1 MSSTAI
7 AAPQPSKAI
16 TGRTGNAIL
25 GRGDFPRDLSQRADA
40 ARNRAPDD
48 RFGSMPAR
56 PGRGGHLR
64 LLSPETGAAPVA
76 SFIQER
82 A

>member
-1 MSSTAI
+1 LPLRTRSD
-7 AAPQPSKAI
+7 AI
-16 TGRTGNAIL
+16 TGGTGNAIL
-25 GRGDFPRDLSQRADA
+25 SRGDFPRDLSQRADA
-40 ARNRAPDD
+40 ARNCAADD

-56 PGRGGHLR
+56 PDRGRQLR
-64 LLSPETGAAPVA
+64 LLSPGTGAALVA